1 MSFSGRVKQELAK
14 HISSGRHCRLAELSA
29 LVTMSGTYASGIW
42 QPDRENVLVREK
54 TDKLRQMLEL
64 DINSGQAHQ
73 ALKLKEASGRLLT
86 DRILVERGC
95 CKKAYIRGAFLA
107 NGSVTDP
114 AKGYHFELV
123 SDSGQQAELL
133 LYIISDFGLEP
144 KIIRRKRYYV
154 VYLKDGSMIVDILN
168 IMGAPVSLMNMENVR
183 ILKDM
188 RNVVNRRVNC
198 ETANINKTVSAAVKQ
213 LEDIEYIERKEGLQ
227 TLAPPLREIAMLRQ
241 EQPELPLKEL
251 GERLCPPLG
260 KSGVNHRLRKI
271 SEIADEL
278 RRRSYD

>member
-1 MSFSGRVKQELAK
+1 MSFSGQVKKELAE
-14 HISSGRHCRLAELSA
+14 HIDHGRHCRLAELSA
-29 LVTMSGTYASGIW
+29 LVTMSGTYDFGTW
-42 QPDRENVLVREK
+42 EPDSENSLAREK
-54 TDKLRQMLEL
+54 TDRLRQMLEL
-64 DINSGQAHQ
+64 DINSEQARQ
-73 ALKLKEASGRLLT
+73 ALKLKETAGRLLT
-86 DRILVERGC
+86 DRMLVERGC

-123 SDSGQQAELL
+123 SDTEEQAELL
-133 LYIISDFGLEP
+133 LHVISDFGLEP
-144 KIIRRKRYYV
+144 KMIQRKRYYV

-168 IMGAPVSLMNMENVR
+168 IMGAHISLMDMENVR

-213 LEDIEYIERKEGLQ
+213 LEDIEYIERTGGLQ
-227 TLAPPLREIAMLRQ
+227 TLPVQLREIAVLRQ

-251 GERLCPPLG
+251 GERLNPPLG

-271 SEIADEL
+271 SEIAQEL
-278 RRRSYD
+278 RRKET